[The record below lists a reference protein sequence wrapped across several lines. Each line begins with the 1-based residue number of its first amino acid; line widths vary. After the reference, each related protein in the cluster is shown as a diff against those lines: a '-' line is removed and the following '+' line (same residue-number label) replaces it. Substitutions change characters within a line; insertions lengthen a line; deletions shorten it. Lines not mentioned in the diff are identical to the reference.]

1 MKVVKFKNGK
11 YGVRKFSVDVCHI
24 GYVFAINHTGNWGKK
39 SSSRVQQFKTEDEA
53 IRVMQGINDNED
65 GDRDMGVTL

>member
-24 GYVFAINHTGNWGKK
+24 GYVFSINHTGDWARK
-39 SSSRVQQFKTEDEA
+39 SSYAVQQFKTEAEA
-53 IRVMQGINDNED
+53 VRVMQEIDNNENA
-65 GDRDMGVTL
+65 DRDMGVTL